1 MDPGEMDC
9 EDVTG
14 LSWPRIESDGLLN
27 DANDLLG
34 SITIENLCFGVFKAV
49 KI

>member
-1 MDPGEMDC
+1 MDLGEMDC

-14 LSWPRIESDGLLN
+14 LSWPRIEPYGLLN
-27 DANDLLG
+27 DANDLLR
-34 SITIENLCFGVFKAV
+34 SITTEKLCFEVFKAV